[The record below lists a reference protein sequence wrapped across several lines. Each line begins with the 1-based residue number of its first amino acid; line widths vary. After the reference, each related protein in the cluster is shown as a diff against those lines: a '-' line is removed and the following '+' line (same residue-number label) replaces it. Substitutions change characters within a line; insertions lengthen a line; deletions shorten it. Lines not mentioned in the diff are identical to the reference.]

1 MNLTNCFSL
10 VCLIALASGCA
21 FNRQV
26 VLDTAVGPPR
36 RLAESRTDEGGLV
49 VYSGFDLGG
58 GGMDS
63 DYNHHSDYKIYSLD
77 GKVLKKVSNRVST
90 ILEDPATVNLPPGK
104 YKAVAKA
111 AGFGM
116 VTVPVVIEAGRTTFV
131 RLDGS
136 ELTSGRKTSTNDF
149 VRLPDG
155 LVIGW
160 RAPDETEPK

>member
-1 MNLTNCFSL
+1 
-10 VCLIALASGCA
+10 
-21 FNRQV
+21 
-26 VLDTAVGPPR
+26 
-36 RLAESRTDEGGLV
+36 
-49 VYSGFDLGG
+49 
-58 GGMDS
+58 MDS